1 MRTRGGGVF
10 FPSLGGSGR
19 IVPLMPLTEGAGN
32 ELGLP
37 WMIPGQRAAKH
48 TKNTWGMSSTKKL
61 SRKEK
66 AAMKRP
72 PCLPWNDKS
81 QKTNI

>member
-1 MRTRGGGVF
+1 MRTRGVIL
-10 FPSLGGSGR
+10 PQPRGSGR
-19 IVPLMPLTEGAGN
+19 IVPLMPLTERADN

-37 WMIPGQRAAKH
+37 WMTPGQRAAKH
-48 TKNTWGMSSTKKL
+48 TKITTWGMPSTKQL

-72 PCLPWNDKS
+72 PACHGMTKA
-81 QKTNI
+81 

>member
-1 MRTRGGGVF
+1 MRTRGVIL
-10 FPSLGGSGR
+10 PQPRGSGR

-48 TKNTWGMSSTKKL
+48 TKKHMGYAQHKKVVKE
-61 SRKEK
+61 RKGCNE
-66 AAMKRP
+66 ASPLPAME
-72 PCLPWNDKS
+72 
-81 QKTNI
+81 